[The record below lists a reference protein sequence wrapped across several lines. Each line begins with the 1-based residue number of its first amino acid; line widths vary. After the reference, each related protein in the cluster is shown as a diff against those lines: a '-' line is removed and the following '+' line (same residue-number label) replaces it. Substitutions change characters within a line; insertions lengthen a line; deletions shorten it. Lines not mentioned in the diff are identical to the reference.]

1 MIMQELSLNRLTGAL
16 PASFADLAAMETCAL
31 DDNRLCGPLQPEL
44 LLRLLA
50 LRRFDL
56 RGNLFQDDADVAN
69 TILAGACSR
78 GLAAN
83 VCCCV
88 LAVRARRDDGL
99 SSLIILFAAALVVAT
114 HAWSRQPSGSASKA
128 DARSSS
134 SSGPRGL
141 RQRPATSSVWCVRA
155 TRSKQPHPWLTH
167 ECMYTT
173 GLSRGH

>member
-99 SSLIILFAAALVVAT
+99 SSLIIRRRPGCCDARLVAAAVRKCFQSGRKVVVKFGPKRPPPETGNFIRVVRPCNKQQAAPSMA
-114 HAWSRQPSGSASKA
+114 HA
-128 DARSSS
+128 
-134 SSGPRGL
+134 
-141 RQRPATSSVWCVRA
+141 
-155 TRSKQPHPWLTH
+155 
-167 ECMYTT
+167 
-173 GLSRGH
+173 